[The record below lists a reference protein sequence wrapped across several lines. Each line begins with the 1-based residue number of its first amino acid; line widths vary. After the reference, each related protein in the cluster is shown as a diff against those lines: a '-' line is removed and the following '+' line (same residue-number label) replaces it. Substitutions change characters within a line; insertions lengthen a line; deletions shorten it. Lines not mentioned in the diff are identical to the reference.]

1 MDKAQAYAVLR
12 IEPGCTQ
19 EEIKEAYAALSRQYH
34 PEEYPEEFQQIHDAY
49 RMLRRREQRHHTIHP
64 VTVAGTKE
72 TDLQLGDVTEEADL
86 QSVDINVTEET
97 ELQPVEVNVTEEA
110 DPETSSGVSA
120 EQELEEQTE
129 NPEQSEAVPQYD
141 FDEVIEEE
149 QREEEQK
156 QIYFIQKALIEMEM
170 LLKPQ
175 YCNKVK
181 LFQEYF
187 RKAEYQ
193 EILKQPVY
201 MGMFAE
207 LLENS
212 RLKPVIYDHIIDYYR
227 FRGLNP
233 EDMYEGAAKLYRVL
247 DEKRGMKKKKT
258 GTLQTVI
265 LVGAVAGVRAGTRSV
280 SSDSGAGKLFGF
292 LAVLVIV
299 IALMFLLYRQLYKN
313 YSGLFAQA
321 ITAVLLTVSQ
331 FIVLMG
337 DFYAP
342 LMGTD
347 AGTGLAVILFLLGG
361 VWIIGVGIAA
371 VVKKLLFLKK

>member
-1 MDKAQAYAVLR
+1 
-12 IEPGCTQ
+12 
-19 EEIKEAYAALSRQYH
+19 
-34 PEEYPEEFQQIHDAY
+34 
-49 RMLRRREQRHHTIHP
+49 
-64 VTVAGTKE
+64 
-72 TDLQLGDVTEEADL
+72 
-86 QSVDINVTEET
+86 
-97 ELQPVEVNVTEEA
+97 
-110 DPETSSGVSA
+110 
-120 EQELEEQTE
+120 
-129 NPEQSEAVPQYD
+129 
-141 FDEVIEEE
+141 
-149 QREEEQK
+149 
-156 QIYFIQKALIEMEM
+156 MEM

-280 SSDSGAGKLFGF
+280 SLFRRRKAVWLSGCAGNCNRIDVS
-292 LAVLVIV
+292 AV
-299 IALMFLLYRQLYKN
+299 
-313 YSGLFAQA
+313 SP
-321 ITAVLLTVSQ
+321 AV
-331 FIVLMG
+331 
-337 DFYAP
+337 
-342 LMGTD
+342 
-347 AGTGLAVILFLLGG
+347 
-361 VWIIGVGIAA
+361 
-371 VVKKLLFLKK
+371 

>member
-19 EEIKEAYAALSRQYH
+19 EEIKKAYAALSRQYH

-72 TDLQLGDVTEEADL
+72 TDLQLGDVTEEAD
-86 QSVDINVTEET
+86 
-97 ELQPVEVNVTEEA
+97 
-110 DPETSSGVSA
+110 PETSSGVPA
-120 EQELEEQTE
+120 EQETEEQTE

-227 FRGLNP
+227 FRGLTP

-313 YSGLFAQA
+313 HSGLFAQA

-337 DFYAP
+337 DFYTP

-347 AGTGLAVILFLLGG
+347 AGTGLAVILFLLGA
-361 VWIIGVGIAA
+361 VWIIVVGIAA

>member
-19 EEIKEAYAALSRQYH
+19 EEVKEAYAALSRQYH

-313 YSGLFAQA
+313 HSGLFAQA

>member
-19 EEIKEAYAALSRQYH
+19 EEIKKAYAALSRQYH

-49 RMLRRREQRHHTIHP
+49 RMLRRQEQRHHTIHP
-64 VTVAGTKE
+64 VTVTGTKE
-72 TDLQLGDVTEEADL
+72 TDLQLGD
-86 QSVDINVTEET
+86 VTEET

-313 YSGLFAQA
+313 HSGLFAQA

>member
-313 YSGLFAQA
+313 HSGLFAQA

>member
-72 TDLQLGDVTEEADL
+72 TDLQLGDVTEE
-86 QSVDINVTEET
+86 T
-97 ELQPVEVNVTEEA
+97 ELQPVDANVTEEA
-110 DPETSSGVSA
+110 DPETSSGVPA

-207 LLENS
+207 LLESS

-233 EDMYEGAAKLYRVL
+233 VSYTHL
-247 DEKRGMKKKKT
+247 
-258 GTLQTVI
+258 TLPTI
-265 LVGAVAGVRAGTRSV
+265 CSV
-280 SSDSGAGKLFGF
+280 
-292 LAVLVIV
+292 
-299 IALMFLLYRQLYKN
+299 
-313 YSGLFAQA
+313 
-321 ITAVLLTVSQ
+321 
-331 FIVLMG
+331 
-337 DFYAP
+337 
-342 LMGTD
+342 
-347 AGTGLAVILFLLGG
+347 
-361 VWIIGVGIAA
+361 
-371 VVKKLLFLKK
+371 